1 MGNIFPGSNS
11 NKVPVSLGAIVD
23 FINENTNQNIVKNNV
38 GLRNIFDIMRQ
49 ESFQAENG
57 NDFFTP
63 DKFSEMFG
71 MLGYENQP
79 PTITLQGDAEVSILR
94 GKYP

>member
-1 MGNIFPGSNS
+1 MGNTFPGSNN
-11 NKVPVSLGAIVD
+11 NKVSVSLGAIVD
-23 FINENTNQNIVKNNV
+23 FINENTNQNITKDNV
-38 GLRNIFDIMRQ
+38 SLRNVFEIMHQ

-57 NDFFTP
+57 NDFVAP